1 MVRNTCSPQTTGDDQ
16 PRPGISVF
24 HETFSVLDQRQYMYF
39 AFLQDDWKVTPRLTL
54 NLGTRYEFATPVLEK
69 NNRFA
74 NFDPATGTMVFAKSG
89 SLYERSLIHPDLNN
103 WAPRL
108 GFAYSAAP
116 GWVLRGAYGIFY
128 SHTVRMGREGMLGFN
143 PPTLVDN
150 LLQTS
155 VTGSAAIASA
165 APFIL
170 KNGYPQGLLD
180 PNTLAPTVQRRAQD
194 PNRRSAYIQQFN
206 FGIQRELTRNLLF
219 DIAYT
224 GNKGTKLP
232 GFRNINPNSVIT
244 AANSTQSAG
253 PRPYAAFGDIQWLE
267 NRVNSS
273 FNSMQLGLEKR
284 FSQGLSALL
293 SYTSRED
300 WD

>member
-1 MVRNTCSPQTTGDDQ
+1 M
-16 PRPGISVF
+16 
-24 HETFSVLDQRQYMYF
+24 LDQRQYMYF

-128 SHTVRMGREGMLGFN
+128 SHTVRMGLEG
-143 PPTLVDN
+143 TLATA
-150 LLQTS
+150 LTAS
-155 VTGSAAIASA
+155 SATTTVTDPKGNV
-165 APFIL
+165 IL
-170 KNGYPQGLLD
+170 DGYQFGLLTSMTRGYGTTQAATTQYRYD

-253 PRPYAAFGDIQWLE
+253 PRPYAAFGDIHWLE

>member
-1 MVRNTCSPQTTGDDQ
+1 M
-16 PRPGISVF
+16 
-24 HETFSVLDQRQYMYF
+24 
-39 AFLQDDWKVTPRLTL
+39 
-54 NLGTRYEFATPVLEK
+54 
-69 NNRFA
+69 
-74 NFDPATGTMVFAKSG
+74 
-89 SLYERSLIHPDLNN
+89 
-103 WAPRL
+103 
-108 GFAYSAAP
+108 
-116 GWVLRGAYGIFY
+116 
-128 SHTVRMGREGMLGFN
+128 
-143 PPTLVDN
+143 
-150 LLQTS
+150 
-155 VTGSAAIASA
+155 
-165 APFIL
+165 

-194 PNRRSAYIQQFN
+194 PNQRSAYIQQFN